1 MEFEEL
7 QKIWVAEN
15 QESVYAIDEK
25 ALHNRIISKRKTTL
39 HIANI
44 SEWLLIIANF
54 CAGSFV
60 FGVNIGSHKGNII
73 VYIMAAWML
82 ITAVY
87 VLVGRVRR
95 LKEQSKFD
103 RSMLEELKHAIATAT
118 YQVRLSKI
126 MRLNILVIGALSLLS
141 VLSAGKSIW
150 FAAGI
155 LVFFLIVYYASGWE
169 NNFYKNKK
177 RELELLQD
185 KLEKE

>member
-95 LKEQSKFD
+95 LKEQFD
-103 RSMLEELKHAIATAT
+103 RSILEDLKHAIATAT

-126 MRLNILVIGALSLLS
+126 MRFNTLVIGGLSLLS
-141 VLSAGKSIW
+141 VLSVGKSIW

-155 LVFFLIVYYASGWE
+155 FVFFLIVYFASGWE
-169 NNFYKNKK
+169 NNHYKNRK
-177 RELELLQD
+177 RELELLQS